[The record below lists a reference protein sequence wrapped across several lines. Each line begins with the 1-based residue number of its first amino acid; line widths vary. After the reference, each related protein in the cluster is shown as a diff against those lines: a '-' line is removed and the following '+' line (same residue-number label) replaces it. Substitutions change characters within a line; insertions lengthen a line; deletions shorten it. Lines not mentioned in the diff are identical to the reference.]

1 MKESVERIRREGRS
15 EVLIHLLKL
24 FKYQQFCKE
33 FVMKPLHTVFVDHND
48 DGLKWGIVEVSS
60 SVVMEL
66 CFGKVIEVDV
76 PSKRLL
82 RVNGEEVK
90 GIEHAQV
97 LNLNDDG
104 ERWEGDVLSNQPYG
118 WGVVY
123 DNENRMAYEG
133 FRIGEVNVC
142 YGTRYYSDIGVI
154 EYKGEWFEGKR
165 WGRGILYDRN
175 GKTVFEG
182 EWINDE
188 QLSTTATLTEEC
200 VSFHNHIEELVVSDC
215 CGYEGSWNV
224 LDLSFVRNL
233 RELKVGDKCFVSVDE
248 VRLIGL
254 NRLERVVVGERS
266 FVTCKTGCFHL
277 RDCETVRELKV
288 GCYSFSRFAVCEI
301 ANVPS
306 LEVIEMGT
314 LEEEND
320 LSFDS
325 AAFDS
330 GKKLEL
336 KSVHRRMSL
345 MHRLAQV
352 EVCSLWLLR
361 VSLLFAGCV

>member
-24 FKYQQFCKE
+24 FKYQKFCKE

-48 DGLKWGIVEVSS
+48 DGLNWGIVEVSS

-97 LNLNDDG
+97 LNLSDDG
-104 ERWEGDVLSNQPYG
+104 ERWEGDVLDGMPYG

-224 LDLSFVRNL
+224 LDLSFVCNL

-254 NRLERVVVGERS
+254 NRLESVVVGERS

-277 RDCETVRELKV
+277 RDCEKVREFRV
-288 GCYSFSRFAVCEI
+288 GCYSFSNFAVCEI

-306 LEVIEMGT
+306 LEVIEIGV
-314 LEEEND
+314 LEDDNI
-320 LSFDS
+320 SFES

-336 KSVHRRMSL
+336 KSVHRSMSL

-352 EVCSLWLLR
+352 EIRSLWLLR
-361 VSLLFAGCV
+361 VPLLFAGCV

>member
-24 FKYQQFCKE
+24 FKYQKFCKE

-48 DGLKWGIVEVSS
+48 DGLNWGIVEVSS

-97 LNLNDDG
+97 LNLSDDG
-104 ERWEGDVLSNQPYG
+104 ERWEGDVLDGMPYG

-175 GKTVFEG
+175 GVVLFDG
-182 EWINDE
+182 EWMNDE
-188 QLSTTATLTEEC
+188 QVCKSVVLKEDNQLL
-200 VSFHNHIEELVVSDC
+200 HYHIEELIVSNNSC
-215 CGYEGSWNV
+215 NEPEWNA
-224 LDLSFVRNL
+224 LDLSFMFNL
-233 RELKVGDKCFVSVDE
+233 RLLEVKDDCFEKVNE
-248 VRLIGL
+248 VKWIGL
-254 NRLERVVVGERS
+254 NHLERVMIGNNCFTYFKDCRPRYDPKRHFYLKNCER
-266 FVTCKTGCFHL
+266 
-277 RDCETVRELKV
+277 VRELKM
-288 GCYSFSRFAVCEI
+288 GRHSFNDYSVCEI
-301 ANVPS
+301 ENVPS

-314 LEEEND
+314 LSEW
-320 LSFDS
+320 S
-325 AAFDS
+325 ANFQYAS
-330 GKKLEL
+330 LEL
-336 KSVHRRMSL
+336 KS
-345 MHRLAQV
+345 
-352 EVCSLWLLR
+352 
-361 VSLLFAGCV
+361 

>member
-1 MKESVERIRREGRS
+1 MERIRREGRS
-15 EVLIHLLKL
+15 EVLIHLLRL

-33 FVMKPLHTVFVDHND
+33 FVMKPIHTVFVDHND

-82 RVNGEEVK
+82 RVNGEDVK

-97 LNLNDDG
+97 LNLSDDG
-104 ERWEGDVLSNQPYG
+104 ERWEGDVLDNQPYG

-123 DNENRMAYEG
+123 DYENRMAYEG
-133 FRIGEVNVC
+133 FRIGDVNVC
-142 YGTRYYSDIGVI
+142 YGTRYYSDVGVI

-165 WGRGILYDRN
+165 WGRGILYNRN
-175 GKTVFEG
+175 GGVVYDG
-182 EWINDE
+182 EWMNGE
-188 QLSTTATLTEEC
+188 QLGTTATLTEEC

-254 NRLERVVVGERS
+254 NRLESVVVGERS
-266 FVTCKTGCFHL
+266 FVTCKTGCFYL
-277 RDCETVRELKV
+277 RDCEKVRELIV
-288 GCYSFSRFAVCEI
+288 GCYSFSNYSVCEI

-306 LEVIEMGT
+306 LEVIEIGV
-314 LEEEND
+314 LEDDNI
-320 LSFDS
+320 SFES

-336 KSVHRRMSL
+336 KSIHRRMSL

-352 EVCSLWLLR
+352 EIRSLWLLR